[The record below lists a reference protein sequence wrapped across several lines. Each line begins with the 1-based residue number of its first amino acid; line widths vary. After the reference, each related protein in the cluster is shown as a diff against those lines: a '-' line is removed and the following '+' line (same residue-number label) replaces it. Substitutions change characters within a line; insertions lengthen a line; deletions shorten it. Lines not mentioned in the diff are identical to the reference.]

1 MWHLLR
7 VAFGL
12 TCSPNGREVRS
23 SCPILPHKSNKMNE
37 LTVVDKTSEWRRM
50 KALVLDGVSSPITK
64 RVYDMAGD
72 P

>member
-1 MWHLLR
+1 M
-7 VAFGL
+7 
-12 TCSPNGREVRS
+12 
-23 SCPILPHKSNKMNE
+23 LPHKSNKMNE